1 MRLNNK
7 GYLAVE
13 VILASVVAITIAV
26 FLMEITVK
34 LVNITDDAYV
44 DTEIITDKTLIIKN
58 IKDHIEEDIK
68 NNGIITNISCNSLY
82 CNITFN
88 NSTTSIIKIMNRD
101 GVDYKIQY
109 GDYSKNINKNLYNYT
124 ISSSKSEDYVL
135 IKITADNKFSNEPFE
150 ANIIV
155 YNK

>member
-58 IKDHIEEDIK
+58 IKEHLEEDMK

-135 IKITADNKFSNEPFE
+135 IKITADNKFSKEPFE